1 MSKQRIQELQE
12 LTARISKLDISKLS
26 ESQLAERNTLIN
38 NIKEE
43 LTKIKEVSDKTLTS
57 YLTKVDADSRKHE
70 KDPTKRSPEKA
81 SKSVGGFARAFNKL
95 DARKEK
101 TDESLADDFMKMA
114 QARGYN
120 VRQAGTPDEERART
134 QQMVAQRAKERQEQE
149 QQAAQADAANL
160 PELKAKYEEMKKLY
174 QSLGGSNWQYADR
187 EQNLSDAERKARS
200 MEPELN
206 RLAAQI
212 HRAEQSQGV
221 AEADQLPG
229 TPVVSLSDFD
239 DKDNKKNRYGQT
251 VPKKLKK
258 DDPRVKFHKEPEQK
272 EVDEGY
278 DKWGWHTSLTN
289 GEFMPTKYG
298 NKNYVYLHDLDNESP
313 RGGAQLVTFNKP
325 SHAKMAAAKFG
336 GKVVKTDL
344 NTYRVV
350 KPAEQGVAE
359 GSDEL
364 YQKAIRKYTQRVAND
379 YLGGGN
385 AHLYGAGNFD
395 SEMFGVDPKQAEQD
409 FDALFPQYLKKLQ
422 GGGQGVAEGMG
433 EDSPVVNAITRRIM
447 SQRVD
452 LLSKYGPEAVGQAI
466 DDVADYVGD
475 FISDNDEIGTSDVSN
490 WVRQVER
497 VLSDSTGITTEA
509 YDRLK
514 KVFDFTDFKG

>member
-81 SKSVGGFARAFNKL
+81 SKSVSGFARAFNKL
-95 DARKEK
+95 DARKEQGVA
-101 TDESLADDFMKMA
+101 ESDLAQQMMA
-114 QARGYN
+114 LAKSKGMNARI
-120 VRQAGTPDEERART
+120 AGTPDEERART
-134 QQMVAQRAKERQEQE
+134 QQMLAQRAKERQEQE

-160 PELKAKYEEMKKLY
+160 PELKAKYEDMKKLY

-212 HRAEQSQGV
+212 HRAE
-221 AEADQLPG
+221 
-229 TPVVSLSDFD
+229 
-239 DKDNKKNRYGQT
+239 K
-251 VPKKLKK
+251 
-258 DDPRVKFHKEPEQK
+258 
-272 EVDEGY
+272 
-278 DKWGWHTSLTN
+278 
-289 GEFMPTKYG
+289 
-298 NKNYVYLHDLDNESP
+298 
-313 RGGAQLVTFNKP
+313 
-325 SHAKMAAAKFG
+325 AK
-336 GKVVKTDL
+336 
-344 NTYRVV
+344 
-350 KPAEQGVAE
+350 
-359 GSDEL
+359 
-364 YQKAIRKYTQRVAND
+364 
-379 YLGGGN
+379 
-385 AHLYGAGNFD
+385 
-395 SEMFGVDPKQAEQD
+395 
-409 FDALFPQYLKKLQ
+409 
-422 GGGQGVAEGMG
+422 GVAEGMLDNPG
-433 EDSPVVNAITRRIM
+433 KEDSPVAQAIIRRILM
-447 SQRVD
+447 QRVD
-452 LLSKYGPEAVGQAI
+452 LLSKYGPEAVMHAI
-466 DDVADYVGD
+466 DNVADYVGD
-475 FISDNDEIGTSDVSN
+475 FISDNDEIGSSDVSG